1 MAFGAGR
8 RLGDAIERELEPE
21 GVGAFLAWGDPSL
34 YDSTLRILEMVAQ
47 RVEISY
53 DVIPGITA
61 IQALTA
67 RHRIPLNDIGEPVL
81 ITTGRRLAA
90 DGLAGSVVVMLDGD
104 CAFRSCPPQTR
115 IWWGAYLGTPDE
127 LLVSGTVGEVGETD
141 RRTARRGT
149 GGPRLDHGHVSAA
162 ASIGSRQ
169 MAFLLR
175 AALTGFAL
183 WIVTLVVSGID
194 FVGGDTTLQRVGIIL
209 VVAVVF
215 GLVNAI
221 IKPIVQL
228 ISIPLYIL
236 TLGLFHV
243 VINALMLWITSW
255 ITEHTTHWGLYID
268 DFWWTAI
275 WAAIVLSIV
284 SWALSLIVRAPS
296 A

>member
-1 MAFGAGR
+1 MAQHV
-8 RLGDAIERELEPE
+8 DI
-21 GVGAFLAWGDPSL
+21 D
-34 YDSTLRILEMVAQ
+34 
-47 RVEISY
+47 Y

-90 DGLAGSVVVMLDGD
+90 DGLSGSAVVMLDGD
-104 CAFRSCPPQTR
+104 CSFRCCPPDTR

-127 LLVSGTVGEVGETD
+127 LLVSGTVGEVGEQI
-141 RRTARRGT
+141 AEAACRGA
-149 GGPRLDHGHVSAA
+149 GPPRLDHGHVSAA
-162 ASIGSRQ
+162 QPVASGAVAGSAEWW
-169 MAFLLR
+169 AFLLR
-175 AALTGFAL
+175 AAVTGFAL

-209 VVAVVF
+209 VVAVIF

-221 IKPIVQL
+221 IKPIVQI

-236 TLGLFHV
+236 TLGLFHI

-284 SWALSLIVRAPS
+284 SWALSLIVGDRAH